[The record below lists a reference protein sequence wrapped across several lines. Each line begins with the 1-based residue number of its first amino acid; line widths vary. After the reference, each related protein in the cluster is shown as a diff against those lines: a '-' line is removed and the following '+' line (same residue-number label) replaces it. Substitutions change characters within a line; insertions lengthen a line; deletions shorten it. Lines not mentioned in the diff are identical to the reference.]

1 MSAGGGPPGATPA
14 SAGPSVHR
22 ESRWIGQGYAD
33 MTKLRERAAKFDRES
48 SRFQKRAASLN
59 IKIEKLR
66 HAAAVLREKSQ
77 SVLAKIPDI
86 ESEIGQYERN
96 VKASMDRGGGL
107 SLGSDVTDLQ
117 VRIRKLQQKVVNLQH
132 KSRTYE
138 HRAAMKT
145 QKTAELKVKV
155 DQALERAKLA
165 EQEAQ
170 SYRARADRLQMATQ
184 GEAAE
189 RLSGVPSADPLPPPP
204 PPGPGGPL

>member
-1 MSAGGGPPGATPA
+1 
-14 SAGPSVHR
+14 
-22 ESRWIGQGYAD
+22 

-66 HAAAVLREKSQ
+66 HVAAVLREKAQ
-77 SVLAKIPDI
+77 TVLSKIPDL
-86 ESEIGQYERN
+86 ESEIGQFERN
-96 VKASMDRGGGL
+96 VKASKDRGGGL

-138 HRAAMKT
+138 HRAAMRT

-170 SYRARADRLQMATQ
+170 AYRAACGPSPDGDPGRGR
-184 GEAAE
+184 GPPE
-189 RLSGVPSADPLPPPP
+189 RRPIGRSIASPAPTPA
-204 PPGPGGPL
+204 GGML

>member
-1 MSAGGGPPGATPA
+1 MSAGGGPPGSAPP
-14 SAGPSVHR
+14 SAGPTVHR

-59 IKIEKLR
+59 TKIEKLR
-66 HAAAVLREKSQ
+66 HAAAVLREKGQ
-77 SVLAKIPDI
+77 TVLGKIPDL
-86 ESEIGQYERN
+86 ESEIGQLERN
-96 VKASMDRGGGL
+96 VRAPHDRLGGI

-138 HRAAMKT
+138 HRASMKT

-155 DQALERAKLA
+155 DQALERSKLA

-170 SYRARADRLQMATQ
+170 SFRSRADRLQLATQ

-189 RLSGVPSADPLPPPP
+189 RLSGTPSAEPMPPPP
-204 PPGPGGPL
+204 PPGPGGLS